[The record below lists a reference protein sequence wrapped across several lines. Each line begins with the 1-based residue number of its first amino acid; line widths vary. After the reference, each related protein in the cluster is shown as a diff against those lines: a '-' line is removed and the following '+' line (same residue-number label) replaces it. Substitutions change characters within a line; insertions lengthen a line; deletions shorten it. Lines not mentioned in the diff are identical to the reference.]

1 MTRVVADR
9 PSASQRIAASKR
21 RGARFALVLA
31 VVGAVAQVVGYRL
44 GGDDALALSIVMYA
58 GVVLASAAIILASAT
73 LVGVGQRVVPF
84 VAIAVAVAPVTV
96 LLVSVALNP
105 TPEY

>member
-1 MTRVVADR
+1 
-9 PSASQRIAASKR
+9 
-21 RGARFALVLA
+21 
-31 VVGAVAQVVGYRL
+31 
-44 GGDDALALSIVMYA
+44 
-58 GVVLASAAIILASAT
+58 
-73 LVGVGQRVVPF
+73 VVPF